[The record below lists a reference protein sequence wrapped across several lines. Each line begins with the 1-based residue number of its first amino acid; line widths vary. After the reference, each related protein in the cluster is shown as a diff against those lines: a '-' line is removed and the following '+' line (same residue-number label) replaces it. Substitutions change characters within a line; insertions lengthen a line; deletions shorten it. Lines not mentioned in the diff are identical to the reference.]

1 MTLRKGKTITFVL
14 LLLLAIALFIY
25 GFRFHSINISPQPFG
40 DELRTVEPQADDSLT
55 LVASEPA
62 LIKEVSIGGVNL
74 DDSGK
79 IKQTYTGQAPKACP
93 T

>member
-1 MTLRKGKTITFVL
+1 MLSRIGKIIISFLLFSIAIT
-14 LLLLAIALFIY
+14 LFIY
-25 GFRFHSINISPQPFG
+25 GVFFHNINISPQQYDG
-40 DELRTVEPQADDSLT
+40 SAT
-55 LVASEPA
+55 LVASVASEPA
-62 LIKEVSIGGVNL
+62 LIKEVSVGGVKR